1 LGKDIPVKENDPME
15 DPAVEKLEKE
25 IRALQVEIEQTMRV
39 DGYKRRLF
47 YPLALVIS
55 VLFTLASLWAWYAY
69 DVVIWAVFVVVGVLV
84 SIAAA
89 TAVRMQEREYR
100 EQTKRLEEMIRP
112 YRAALER
119 KEKELSALRVKE

>member
-1 LGKDIPVKENDPME
+1 MKENDPME